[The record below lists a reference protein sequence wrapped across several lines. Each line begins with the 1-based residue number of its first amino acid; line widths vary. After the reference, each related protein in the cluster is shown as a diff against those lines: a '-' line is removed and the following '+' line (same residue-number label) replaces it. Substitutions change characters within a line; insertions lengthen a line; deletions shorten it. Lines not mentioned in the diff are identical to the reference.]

1 MSSTTGSRLAG
12 ALPLLLLAACGGG
25 TNAPPEETPLPPF
38 RGADIS
44 ALERIEQAGGVFR
57 DSGAAG
63 DAIGILRAR
72 GSNLFRLRVFV
83 NPSGAEVEV
92 NDLEYTVRMAA
103 RVAASGAGLLL
114 DLHYSDTWA
123 DPGHQLTPAAWD
135 ALGLDSL
142 EAEVERY
149 TADVMARLRQVGVV
163 PEIVQV
169 GNEVDD
175 GMLWPLG
182 RISTAPDTVIG
193 WQQFTRLLKAGI
205 RGVRAGLLPGD
216 SVRVLLHYSQGGSVG
231 GTRWFFDHIEAY
243 GVPYDLIGLS
253 YYPWWHGSL
262 AGLQANL
269 QATAGRYGRDIM
281 VVETA
286 YPWRI
291 GGWEGMAPDR
301 AAMTW
306 AISRQ
311 GQAKFLRSVLNAVS
325 AIPGGRGAGVVWWY
339 PESIQVSGLFAWG
352 GGSLALFEPDGNL
365 LPAALEYVE
374 EAAVR

>member
-1 MSSTTGSRLAG
+1 MKHSGRRLLACV
-12 ALPLLLLAACGGG
+12 ALLAACGGATDSG
-25 TNAPPEETPLPPF
+25 SPPPSEVPPF

-57 DSGAAG
+57 DGGAPG
-63 DAIGILRAR
+63 DAIGILRGH

-83 NPSGAEVEV
+83 NPSGTEVEV
-92 NDLEYTVRMAA
+92 NDLEYTVRMAE

-123 DPGHQLTPAAWD
+123 DPGHQSTPAAWA
-135 ALGLDSL
+135 ALNLDSL

-149 TADVMARLRQVGVV
+149 TAEVMARLRQVGVV

-182 RISTAPDTVIG
+182 RISTAPDTLVG

-216 SVRVLLHYSQGGSVG
+216 SVRVMLHYSQGGSIG
-231 GTRWFFDHIEAY
+231 GTQWFFDHIEAY
-243 GVPYDLIGLS
+243 AVPYDLIGMS

-262 AGLQANL
+262 GQLKVNL
-269 QATAGRYGRDIM
+269 QATAALYGRDIM

-291 GGWEGMAPDR
+291 GGWEGMAPNR
-301 AAMTW
+301 GAMTW
-306 AISRQ
+306 SISRQ
-311 GQAKFLRSVLNAVS
+311 GQAKFLRDVVNAV
-325 AIPGGRGAGVVWWY
+325 ATTTGGRGAGVLWWY
-339 PESIQVSGLFAWG
+339 PESIQVTGLFAWG
-352 GGSLALFEPDGNL
+352 GGSLALFEPDGSV
-365 LPAALEYVE
+365 LPAASALEP
-374 EAAVR
+374 